1 MPTPLDVRQPR
12 SQGFSLIRDR
22 PRGDG
27 VKGIETDV
35 LYGVAIRPRGDGVI
49 KGLKLTYYMAWKWRG
64 GLTPLLTRCSREA
77 SLFNHRIENRPEAS
91 LGQNYVRDFTCAG
104 ASQQV

>member
-1 MPTPLDVRQPR
+1 MIDRAVMAYKGTETDVLY
-12 SQGFSLIRDR
+12 GVAIR

-27 VKGIETDV
+27 VIKG
-35 LYGVAIRPRGDGVI
+35 LKLGVAIRPRGDGVI

-77 SLFNHRIENRPEAS
+77 SFLTAK
-91 LGQNYVRDFTCAG
+91 
-104 ASQQV
+104 